1 MGILRKIGAATLL
14 GGIIGALNEA
24 KNSKKEFRN
33 NPPEFDGDRWNKL
46 IEKIENSL
54 DNEQYEKADSQ
65 LGTYYKQYK
74 LEKNFF
80 YYWFRAHII
89 VRWLVSC
96 PSMDDN
102 QIQKLYKRA
111 SDSIC
116 QALKLAPD
124 EDSRVQVEEMK
135 ELYEECKSM
144 KSYRAFRD
152 KIDQLCN
159 ESDFPQAEALL
170 DNFYSKG
177 QKDYDILYFQIK
189 IRCVLFRY
197 SVISFDEQDEPSIRE
212 QLNGLLLDYHS
223 LCDNDESKEAFAVM
237 KSMVQC
243 MMAEKDIDRMT
254 SSERYDEAIDV
265 VEKFKFDCPDDTFN
279 YFRLKRLVLQ
289 RKWRATSI
297 TDKNYAR
304 IEQDVID
311 TFKAWEDSCSS
322 DDEKEV
328 CSACY
333 NEAFVTI
340 KKEKEDE
347 KRMLPLSI
355 NSNSPSKF
363 NDAESQYLKE
373 VQLILEE
380 GEIGTSERKLLER
393 KRTKLGLSDDQA
405 RRIEASCTIVLT
417 NEEQE
422 YAEIYKD
429 LVEDGEPTGRLRKM
443 LDREADALRLSPEQV
458 KKVEQLIK

>member
-1 MGILRKIGAATLL
+1 MGILRKIGTTLL
-14 GGIIGALNEA
+14 GGIIGALNED

-33 NPPEFDGDRWNKL
+33 NPPEFDVDRWNKL
-46 IEKIENSL
+46 IEKINNSL

-65 LGTYYKQYK
+65 LGNYYKQYK

-80 YYWFRAHII
+80 YYWFRAYII

-102 QIQKLYKRA
+102 QIQKWYKRA
-111 SDSIC
+111 SDCIC

-124 EDSRVQVEEMK
+124 EDSRVQVEEIK
-135 ELYEECKSM
+135 EHYEEYKSM
-144 KSYRAFRD
+144 KSHRAFID

-170 DNFYSKG
+170 DNFYSKR
-177 QKDYDILYFQIK
+177 QKDYDIPYFIIK

-197 SVISFDEQDEPSIRE
+197 DVISDEQDEPSIRE
-212 QLNGLLLDYHS
+212 QLNGLLLDYLS
-223 LCDNDESKEAFAVM
+223 LCDNDESKEDFAVM
-237 KSMVQC
+237 KSKVQD
-243 MMAEKDIDRMT
+243 MMAKKDIDRMT

-279 YFRLKRLVLQ
+279 YFKLKRLVLQ

-311 TFKAWEDSCSS
+311 AFKAWEDNCSS
-322 DDEKEV
+322 DNEKEL

-373 VQLILEE
+373 VQFLLEE

-393 KRTKLGLSDDQA
+393 KRTKLGLSEDQA

-429 LVEDGEPTGRLRKM
+429 LVEDGEPTGRLRKL
-443 LDREADALRLSPEQV
+443 LDREADSLGLSPEQV
-458 KKVEQLIK
+458 AKVEQMIK